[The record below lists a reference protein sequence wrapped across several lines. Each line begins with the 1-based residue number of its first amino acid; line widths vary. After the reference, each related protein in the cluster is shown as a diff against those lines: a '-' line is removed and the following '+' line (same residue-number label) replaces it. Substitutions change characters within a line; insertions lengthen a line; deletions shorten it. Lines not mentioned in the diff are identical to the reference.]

1 MHNTAKAIE
10 ELRQSGFRVKIQHRR
25 PLLGAEHIKVTKWE
39 LDEYNDGDGLTGM
52 AWAIFSLYMG
62 DIFSI
67 YGGETIVKIIII
79 NDEELQIEYTGISEC
94 SKKDRFNR
102 KLGLQIALGRALKK
116 VKNGESD

>member
-39 LDEYNDGDGLTGM
+39 LDEYNDGDGL
-52 AWAIFSLYMG
+52 G